1 MPSRDPIRTAAGP
14 GADAP
19 VDLRHVNELLRDAVA
34 ALRVDQERHGDGHLA
49 PVAGTIALHPS
60 PPPGAAADLER
71 RRLAAEL
78 ALARE
83 ALEHGRAER
92 ERLRERVAELEA
104 ELREERAR
112 RAR

>member
-1 MPSRDPIRTAAGP
+1 MSNRDPTRTAAGP

-19 VDLRHVNELLRDAVA
+19 VDLRHVKELLRDAVA
-34 ALRVDQERHGDGHLA
+34 ALRVNQERHGDGHPA
-49 PVAGTIALHPS
+49 SSSGPAALHPS
-60 PPPGAAADLER
+60 PPPPGTAADLER

-112 RAR
+112 R